1 MAALTSPSW
10 DGHRAQSRRI
20 GLPVRLGL
28 FLLKFG
34 HPLFQ
39 RIFPC
44 RAIA

>member
-1 MAALTSPSW
+1 
-10 DGHRAQSRRI
+10 
-20 GLPVRLGL
+20 LPVRLGL

-34 HPLFQ
+34 RPHFQ